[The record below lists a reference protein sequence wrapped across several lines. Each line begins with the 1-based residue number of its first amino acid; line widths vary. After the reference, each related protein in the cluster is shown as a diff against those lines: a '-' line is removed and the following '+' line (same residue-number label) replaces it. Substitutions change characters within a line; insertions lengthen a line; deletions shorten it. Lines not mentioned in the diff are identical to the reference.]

1 MTARGLSSR
10 ASGPGLRAP
19 GRVWLRPGRSLHA
32 TQGFGPAGRR
42 GGAAIA
48 ILLAM
53 TVAGCAPARLS
64 LPTASGTALADAGP
78 ILTEALGHCAA
89 LRTLT
94 AEIGLSGRAAGQR
107 LRVRLIAGFAA
118 PDRIRLEAMAP
129 IGGPVF
135 ILASDG
141 TATTLLL
148 PRDERVLSE
157 AAPSAILEA
166 LAGIRVEPATL
177 RRLLAGCPAEDVD
190 ARDARA
196 IGNDWVI
203 AGSADRGTAYF
214 RRGGG
219 RWRLAAVRGASL
231 DAELGAGAGAQPAYV
246 RLLNPAGSGGA
257 PFDLTLRLSQVEVN
271 VEVPAE
277 AFSVR
282 VPPNAAPIT
291 LDELRQSGPL
301 RDRSSS

>member
-1 MTARGLSSR
+1 VT
-10 ASGPGLRAP
+10 GPGLCSRLPGSGLRAA
-19 GRVWLRPGRSLHA
+19 GRVWLRTRESSHA
-32 TQGFGPAGRR
+32 GQGFSAGRR
-42 GGAAIA
+42 LAPGIL
-48 ILLAM
+48 ILLLIAL
-53 TVAGCAPARLS
+53 AGCAPARLS
-64 LPTASGTALADAGP
+64 LPTASGTPLADPAS

-118 PDRIRLEAMAP
+118 PDRIRLEAVAP

-135 ILASDG
+135 ILVSEG
-141 TATTLLL
+141 RSTTLLL
-148 PRDERVLSE
+148 TRDERVLSDVP
-157 AAPSAILEA
+157 PSAILEA

-196 IGNDWVI
+196 IGSEWVI
-203 AGSADRGTAYF
+203 AGTADHGTAYF
-214 RRGGG
+214 RRRGG

-231 DAELGAGAGAQPAYV
+231 DAELGPGSGEQPAYV
-246 RLLNPAGSGGA
+246 RLLNAAGSSGA

-271 VEVPAE
+271 VELPGE
-277 AFSVR
+277 AFTVR
-282 VPPNAAPIT
+282 VPATAAPIT

-301 RDRSSS
+301 RNRSSS